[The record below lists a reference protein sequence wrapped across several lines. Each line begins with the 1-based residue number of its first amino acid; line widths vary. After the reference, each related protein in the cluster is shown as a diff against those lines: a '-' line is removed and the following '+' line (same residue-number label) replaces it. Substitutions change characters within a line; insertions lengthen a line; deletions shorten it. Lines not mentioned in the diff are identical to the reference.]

1 MHPVMK
7 GCVSCIPCACVL
19 QDTPLLTLLDLSRN
33 RLTTLPSSLLLLV
46 PGLEALMID
55 GNRLSGVDAEAV
67 SGELLLCSL
76 ASPTLTPLSGRRV
89 LLECPSPSL

>member
-1 MHPVMK
+1 M
-7 GCVSCIPCACVL
+7 CVSCIPCACVL

-46 PGLEALMID
+46 PQLEALMID

-67 SGELLLCSL
+67 SSELLLCSRAL
-76 ASPTLTPLSGRRV
+76 LSP
-89 LLECPSPSL
+89 PSPSMIGVPS